1 MSVIG
6 FLGTGRIAGA
16 VVSGLCD
23 SSSPPDRILL
33 SPRNADV
40 ARSLAQRYPTV
51 RVTKDNGEVV
61 TSSDIVVVGLP
72 PEKAEAALG
81 ELRFRAEQRV
91 VSVMAMIPGER
102 IVKMVSPAGV
112 VRVLPLPSISQ
123 AMGPIVI
130 HPSVRWATELFSPL
144 GEVLTVE
151 DEAQL
156 DTIWSGT
163 SVIAA
168 QIEQIALLAR
178 VLEDNGVPSS
188 VADSY
193 ARSMLASVYTHAAS
207 SPASLSSLLEEAQ
220 TPGGL
225 NQQVLHQLRIAGTYD
240 ALQSALNNVIRRIRA
255 GML

>member
-168 QIEQIALLAR
+168 KMSRSPCWPGSWRTTGFRRLWLTRTQGACLLRSTPMRLPAPQAFHPCSR
-178 VLEDNGVPSS
+178 KRRHLEG
-188 VADSY
+188 
-193 ARSMLASVYTHAAS
+193 
-207 SPASLSSLLEEAQ
+207 
-220 TPGGL
+220 
-225 NQQVLHQLRIAGTYD
+225 
-240 ALQSALNNVIRRIRA
+240 
-255 GML
+255 